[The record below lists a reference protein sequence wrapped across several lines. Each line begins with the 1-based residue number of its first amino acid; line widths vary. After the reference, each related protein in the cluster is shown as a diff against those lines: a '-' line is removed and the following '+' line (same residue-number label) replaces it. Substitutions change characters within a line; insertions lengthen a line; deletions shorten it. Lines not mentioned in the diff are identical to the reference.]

1 MEQSFY
7 TKDPLFYNESSSLED
22 PVAEDWSDN
31 FFEDPDVPFDDEES
45 DGSLYPDHLNADQ
58 LGVAMA
64 FGEAVNNNS
73 NNYDVNENTDKEN
86 LEGVMKLYPLQGM
99 YQSTKARSLSK
110 FEQYINDI
118 TSGQLEGPWRRD

>member
-1 MEQSFY
+1 MEQNLY
-7 TKDPLFYNESSSLED
+7 TKDPLFYNESLSLEEPID
-22 PVAEDWSDN
+22 EDWPDN
-31 FFEDPDVPFDDEES
+31 LFEDPDVSFDDEES
-45 DGSLYPDHLNADQ
+45 DDSLYPDHLNADQ

-64 FGEAVNNNS
+64 FGEATNNNS
-73 NNYDVNENTDKEN
+73 SYDVDENTDKEN

-118 TSGQLEGPWRRD
+118 TSGQLEGPWHRD